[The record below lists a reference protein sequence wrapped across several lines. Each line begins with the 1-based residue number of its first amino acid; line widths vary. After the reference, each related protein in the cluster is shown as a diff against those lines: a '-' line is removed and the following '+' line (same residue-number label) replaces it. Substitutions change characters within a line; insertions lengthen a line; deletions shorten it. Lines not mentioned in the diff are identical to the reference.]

1 MKANKMV
8 SALPVF
14 CLLVSLPA
22 LAQQNLVMPPPAIQ
36 AIDTH
41 LQQSRTQ
48 KQREAMEQK
57 RAASLPP
64 RQTTRNKP
72 GNPKTDAATAKP
84 KAVRKLSKTAA
95 AKQTLDNRNEST
107 SATNNGG
114 LTK

>member
-48 KQREAMEQK
+48 KQREAMEQE
-57 RAASLPP
+57 RAASLP

-72 GNPKTDAATAKP
+72 GNQKPDAATAKP

-95 AKQTLDNRNEST
+95 DKQTLDNRNEST

>member
-1 MKANKMV
+1 MKKNELV
-8 SALPVF
+8 STLSVV

-57 RAASLPP
+57 RAAAPVP
-64 RQTTRNKP
+64 HQQT
-72 GNPKTDAATAKP
+72 A
-84 KAVRKLSKTAA
+84 RKKSDSSKTGAVK
-95 AKQTLDNRNEST
+95 AKSNPALHEQSLDNKST
-107 SATNNGG
+107 STTNN
-114 LTK
+114 